1 MRLATV
7 AATDIVDV
15 VRGRGSEN
23 SIFSRNQSLRRG
35 HDHFANLKNRFSL
48 SSSRGVLAEIR
59 ELFHP
64 VTSNMVLS
72 T

>member
-15 VRGRGSEN
+15 MRGRGSEN
-23 SIFSRNQSLRRG
+23 SIFSRNQSSRKG

-48 SSSRGVLAEIR
+48 SSSRGVWQKFANSSILLQVI
-59 ELFHP
+59 
-64 VTSNMVLS
+64 
-72 T
+72 